1 MGMDF
6 PDILSP
12 NSSQRVLLIFY
23 FLSKQSVAIP
33 KNIEQIMEII
43 GSEPLCSILLNS
55 YSSPDIIKEK
65 EIPANP

>member
-12 NSSQRVLLIFY
+12 YSSQRVLLIFY
-23 FLSKQSVAIP
+23 FLSKQSVPIP